1 MNSIVNKYVRKTNK
15 KLKNRRIT
23 REDCDIVGVHIRRT
37 DHIIYE
43 KINGVVPLTGRYFK
57 QAMELYHDNL
67 KHPIFVIVTDD
78 PQWAETELNNFF
90 KVHFTGEGQTEILLL
105 STCRLRFLLCGQPG
119 LRRPGPR
126 RVDSLQSHRAVQGD
140 IRPLGSHP
148 GRSVSR
154 DNDSL

>member
-1 MNSIVNKYVRKTNK
+1 MNKYVRKTNK

-90 KVHFTGEGQTEILLL
+90 KVHFTGEGQTEILL
-105 STCRLRFLLCGQPG
+105 STCLLCQ
-119 LRRPGPR
+119 
-126 RVDSLQSHRAVQGD
+126 
-140 IRPLGSHP
+140 
-148 GRSVSR
+148 VSTLWPAR
-154 DNDSL
+154 TPPAWTSPC